1 MSAGG
6 LEGLQRE
13 EKVPALAGFS
23 DRHTEELEKLLPSEG
38 SGSYCNSDSLEGI
51 QGEEALPQNARS
63 DDTVTGK
70 EQRIPRSTQVSEG
83 VELVGS
89 LNQLISVF

>member
-38 SGSYCNSDSLEGI
+38 SGSYYNSDSLEGI

-63 DDTVTGK
+63 GDTVTGE